1 MAGTR
6 RPFEIMGNL
15 DNEQDSPDTPRT
27 GKYLIV
33 LAGDST
39 VTYSAGWAA
48 GFKTHLD
55 PQVQVINLSRGGR
68 TTATFRSDGR
78 WDQMLA
84 LKPDYVLIQ
93 FGHNDEGFMPLS
105 TYSANLARFV
115 DEARAAGVKP
125 ILVTPV
131 SRRYWQADNKIH
143 SELGPSAD
151 AMKKVAADK
160 NVPLLDLHSGAIELY
175 EKAGKDVTDTWALSK
190 ANTPMRRTTT
200 RPATNPTAMPDEVLD
215 KTHFNAQ
222 GSKAIG
228 AVVAAKLKELVP
240 ELGAYID

>member
-1 MAGTR
+1 
-6 RPFEIMGNL
+6 MGNQ
-15 DNEQDSPDTPRT
+15 DNEQDSPKTPRT
-27 GKYLIV
+27 GKLLIV

-39 VTYSAGWAA
+39 VTYNAGWAA
-48 GFKTHLD
+48 GFKTHVD

-68 TTATFRSDGR
+68 TSASFRSDGR

-93 FGHNDEGFMPLS
+93 FGHNDEGFMPLE
-105 TYSANLARFV
+105 TYSANLSRFV

-143 SELGPSAD
+143 SDLIPSAD

-160 NVPLLDLHSGAIELY
+160 NVPLLDLHAAAIELY
-175 EKAGKDVTDTWALSK
+175 EKAGKEHTDTWALSK
-190 ANTPMRRTTT
+190 PAGPMRRPSTA
-200 RPATNPTAMPDEVLD
+200 PATNPSTMPDEVLD
-215 KTHFNAQ
+215 KTHSNAQ

-228 AVVAAKLKELVP
+228 AVVAAKLKSLVP
-240 ELGAYID
+240 ELAPYVD